1 MAVTERQNAADD
13 AQGASGTEAAASEE
27 SELDTLL
34 KEYETDRTPEIKPN
48 GDVGRVVAA
57 LKPVLDYTRDRMAKD
72 QADAVQGDLDNA
84 FKFVTEQDELKS
96 LKPAVVRGFLE
107 AYGVDHPDF
116 AKAFQNR
123 QKAPEVWNEALVK
136 GRDWLKE
143 EFAGISKS
151 DERGDIEAAQ
161 AAVTGTTDQVP
172 DAKSGPSPTDM
183 FAMSDVQWEN
193 FMDSELAKAD

>member
-1 MAVTERQNAADD
+1 MAVTEKQNATDD
-13 AQGASGTEAAASEE
+13 AHPGGAEAVSSGE

-34 KEYETDRTPEIKPN
+34 KEYETDRNVETKPN
-48 GDVGRVVAA
+48 GDVARV
-57 LKPVLDYTRDRMAKD
+57 LKGLAPIVEYAKDRMVKD
-72 QADAVQGDLDNA
+72 QNDVVQTDLDNA

-96 LKPAVVRGFLE
+96 LKPSTVRGFLE

-123 QKAPEVWNEALVK
+123 QANPEAWTQALTK

-172 DAKSGPSPTDM
+172 EAKDGPTPAEM
-183 FAMSDVQWEN
+183 FAMSGTEWES
-193 FMDSELAKAD
+193 FMEAELAKTG

>member
-13 AQGASGTEAAASEE
+13 AQPGGAEAAASGE

-34 KEYETDRTPEIKPN
+34 KEYETDRTPETKPN
-48 GDVGRVVAA
+48 GDVGRVLKG
-57 LKPVLDYTRDRMAKD
+57 LKPLVDYAQDRMAKD

-123 QKAPEVWNEALVK
+123 KAQPEAWNEALGK

-143 EFAGISKS
+143 EFSGFSKS

-172 DAKSGPSPTDM
+172 EAKGGPTPTEM
-183 FAMSDVQWEN
+183 FAMSDMQFEN
-193 FMDSELAKAD
+193 YLDSELAKAG

>member
-1 MAVTERQNAADD
+1 MAVTEGQNAADG
-13 AQGASGTEAAASEE
+13 AQSGGAEAVASGE

-34 KEYETDRTPEIKPN
+34 KEYETDRTPETKPN
-48 GDVGRVVAA
+48 GDVGRVVQA
-57 LKPVLDYTRDRMAKD
+57 LQPVVEYARNSMAKD
-72 QADAVQGDLDNA
+72 QADAVQGDLDTA
-84 FKFVTEQDELKS
+84 FKFVTEQEELKS

-123 QKAPEVWNEALVK
+123 KAQPEAWNEALGK

-143 EFAGISKS
+143 EFSGFSKS

-172 DAKSGPSPTDM
+172 DSKGGPSPNDM
-183 FAMSDVQWEN
+183 FAMSDTKWASYLE
-193 FMDSELAKAD
+193 SEMEKVG

>member
-1 MAVTERQNAADD
+1 MAVTERQKAADD
-13 AQGASGTEAAASEE
+13 AQPGGAEAATSGE

-34 KEYETDRTPEIKPN
+34 AEYETDRTPETKPT
-48 GDVGRVVAA
+48 GDVGRVLKG
-57 LKPVLDYTRDRMAKD
+57 LKPIVEYAQDRMAKD
-72 QADAVQGDLDNA
+72 RADAVQGDLDNA
-84 FKFVTEQDELKS
+84 FKFVTEQEELKS

-123 QKAPEVWNEALVK
+123 QKSPEAWNEALTK

-143 EFAGISKS
+143 EFSGMSKS
-151 DERGDIEAAQ
+151 DDRGDIEAAQ

-172 DAKSGPSPTDM
+172 DAKEGPSVPAM
-183 FAMSDVQWEN
+183 FEMSDVQWES
-193 FMDSELAKAD
+193 FMDTESAKAD